1 MLLTKHGIVIARYRG
16 QYQVCKYF
24 KTSSVI
30 FGKKISRDGK
40 VNLANI
46 IGLFEKFVMVSP
58 LALWLIA
65 GN

>member
-1 MLLTKHGIVIARYRG
+1 MELLLHGIEGNIKCASISRRC
-16 QYQVCKYF
+16 QLF
-24 KTSSVI
+24 SI
-30 FGKKISRDGK
+30 KISRDGK
-40 VNLANI
+40 GNLANI

>member
-1 MLLTKHGIVIARYRG
+1 M
-16 QYQVCKYF
+16 QVFQDVVSY
-24 KTSSVI
+24 

-40 VNLANI
+40 GNLANI